1 MAGGIRERYRSR
13 MKVHEVMTAHAR
25 CVSPDNTLVEAAG
38 LMKTLDVG
46 SLPICENDR
55 LVGMLTDRDIVVRC
69 VASACDPETTAAREA
84 MSPGI
89 LYVFAD
95 QSLEEAS
102 DVMEKKQVR
111 RLAVLNRQKRLVG
124 VISLGDI
131 AIASNPAFSGSALRD
146 ISEPAHPDG
155 RQRRLMR
162 NSEPTMVAASIR
174 SNPQRERST
183 TRGRTR
189 TSAGAST
196 RGSGGRTSRA
206 KGGRTAQTRTR
217 SRQGRRG
224 KSTAA
229 RSTRRATASRR

>member
-1 MAGGIRERYRSR
+1 

-38 LMKTLDVG
+38 LMRTLDVG

-55 LVGMLTDRDIVVRC
+55 LVGMLTDRDVVVRC
-69 VASACDPETTAAREA
+69 VADGCDPETTTSGEA

-89 LYVFAD
+89 IYVFAD

-102 DVMEKKQVR
+102 DLMEKRKVR

-131 AIASNPAFSGSALRD
+131 AIASNPAFSGIALREV
-146 ISEPAHPDG
+146 SEPTNPDG

-162 NSEPTMVAASIR
+162 NSQPMGTASSGR
-174 SNPQRERST
+174 STPQRERAG
-183 TRGRTR
+183 GRSR
-189 TSAGAST
+189 TGSSAGASARGRGRSRGT
-196 RGSGGRTSRA
+196 RASASRS
-206 KGGRTAQTRTR
+206 RVTRTR
-217 SRQGRRG
+217 SSASRATKRSRG
-224 KSTAA
+224 KSAGSRTK
-229 RSTRRATASRR
+229 RRATAKR